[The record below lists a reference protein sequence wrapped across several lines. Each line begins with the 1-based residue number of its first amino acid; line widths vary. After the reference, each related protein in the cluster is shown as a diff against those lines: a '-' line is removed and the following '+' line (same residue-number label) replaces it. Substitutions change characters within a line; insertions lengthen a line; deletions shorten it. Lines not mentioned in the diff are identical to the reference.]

1 MTIRELYDFLDKKI
15 PKTLS
20 IQNDND
26 GLMCCADPERKAKK
40 VLFALDVTTDVITY
54 AVQKNFDTIIAH
66 HPLIYRGIKEI
77 NDGNFVASRII
88 QIVKNNITVMSFHTR
103 LDALE
108 GGVNDTLC
116 GLFGVTNTL
125 PFGIGR
131 IGEIDTECTLEEFA
145 HRVRTVL
152 EVPFVLAADAG
163 RKVKKVAVIGGSGGS
178 YVDAAKTEGADTLVA
193 GRLGYHEMTDAP
205 DMGINLIE
213 AGHFYTENP
222 VLDKLI
228 SLVRETDE
236 NIICEKISS
245 NRIKFI

>member
-1 MTIRELYDFLDKKI
+1 MTIKELYDFLDKKI

-20 IQNDND
+20 LENDND
-26 GLMCCADPERKAKK
+26 GLMCCADPNREAKK
-40 VLFALDVTTDVITY
+40 VLFALDVTDEVLNY
-54 AVQKNFDTIIAH
+54 AAENNFDAIIAH
-66 HPLIYRGIKEI
+66 HPLIYRGLKEI
-77 NDGNFVASRII
+77 NDGNCVASRII
-88 QIVKNNITVMSFHTR
+88 QIVKSNTTVMSFHTR

-116 GLFGVTNTL
+116 DLFGIKNAL

-131 IGEIDTECTLEEFA
+131 IGEIDSGCSLEDFA
-145 HRVRTVL
+145 LLVKTAL
-152 EVPFVLAADAG
+152 GVPFVLAADAG
-163 RKVKKVAVIGGSGGS
+163 RKVKKVAVVGGSGDK
-178 YVDAAKTEGADTLVA
+178 YIEAAKAAGADTFVG

-222 VLDKLI
+222 VLDRLI
-228 SLVRETDE
+228 ALVHEADKR
-236 NIICEKISS
+236 IICEKISS